1 MCAPTLCDQDKSLQE
16 IFVIFGRICA
26 IIYKSN
32 YMFLGSLETFST
44 FIYFTGSDCKEQWTL
59 LRDRYQKAK
68 KRLAEKPSGSAAKKP
83 KK

>member
-32 YMFLGSLETFST
+32 YTYLGSLETFST

-59 LRDRYQKAK
+59 LMDSYQKAK